1 MRQELIFLCKDS
13 TKRFVNC
20 FIIFFVGISLSWA
33 AFFMSSR
40 FISFE
45 ISSTV
50 THMKEKL
57 ALFAKFLHDFI
68 NNRNTMIFLVF
79 LKSLFNWIR
88 NARNIAEVEL
98 VDFDSKIWYYID
110 KSIKT
115 NCFFYSLLIDRS
127 FSLGVI

>member
-1 MRQELIFLCKDS
+1 
-13 TKRFVNC
+13 
-20 FIIFFVGISLSWA
+20 
-33 AFFMSSR
+33 MSSR

-88 NARNIAEVEL
+88 NARNIVEVEL